1 MSYTVRHKGNGE
13 FEAIMDNGEIKEV
26 GPNIQGMIR
35 YTFFEDFSLP
45 PINWEVTQKELLETY
60 QPKVMKDITEGKIKP
75 GKHEFGV
82 TDWIEVTNMVRTI
95 KTQQE
100 LEEYQKEV
108 RNRQYEK
115 NPVTVSFSDDWDNM
129 EPYNFDIEYIEVT
142 RTNNHEIIERV
153 KNEQHR

>member
-35 YTFFEDFSLP
+35 YTFFEDFTLP

-108 RNRQYEK
+108 RNRQYET

-142 RTNNHEIIERV
+142 RTNNHEIIDRI
-153 KNEQHR
+153 KY

>member
-1 MSYTVRHKGNGE
+1 MSYTVRHKGNGQ

-35 YTFFEDFSLP
+35 YTFFEDFTLP

-108 RNRQYEK
+108 RNRQYET

-142 RTNNHEIIERV
+142 RSNNHEIIDRI
-153 KNEQHR
+153 KY

>member
-115 NPVTVSFSDDWDNM
+115 NPVIVSFSDDWDNM

-142 RTNNHEIIERV
+142 RTNNHEIIERI
-153 KNEQHR
+153 KY

>member
-35 YTFFEDFSLP
+35 YTFFEDFTLP

-108 RNRQYEK
+108 RNRQYER

-142 RTNNHEIIERV
+142 RTNNHEIIERI
-153 KNEQHR
+153 KY